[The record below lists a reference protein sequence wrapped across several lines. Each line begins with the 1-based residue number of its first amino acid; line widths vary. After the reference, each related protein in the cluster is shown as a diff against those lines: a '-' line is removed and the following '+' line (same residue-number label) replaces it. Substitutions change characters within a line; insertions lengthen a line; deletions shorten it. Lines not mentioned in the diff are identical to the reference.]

1 MSIASEKERTYRE
14 KIKNSLRSK
23 TALPQEKTLN
33 LEKEPILKAKSAPKA
48 EISTSTRIA
57 EERLPILQL
66 PRPMLPAI
74 KPKALVYEGPKETSR
89 ERVKPPTLEAIRASG
104 MVKLELKPKVLKT
117 RAIET
122 QESSEVHVSIKEL
135 PKEEINASLKPLR
148 SIVPKKLESGSISV
162 PIVKLPQ
169 IGIKPMRP
177 MTPRPI
183 KEVEEVTAGEVRSM
197 TEITAKGSS
206 GSIKEEVFVPPLLEE
221 LSSIASPIG
230 RPVCIVLSKK
240 EGDSFVESTA
250 TICREIYRIVKGGN
264 PTPRWIS
271 KGLKEEIEGNL
282 RAEGMIFVIDDSKCG
297 LLPNLSNIRSC
308 KDFLDRVDMDMILD
322 RLRELFSQDF
332 GFIIFHINERWA
344 GQFANLLREKARSA
358 KIIEIQAPEWEQ
370 KDKATLSKI
379 CWGFVEGE
387 GETFD
392 EMFECCWKNFSDE
405 LTKVGGNL
413 ELSLH
418 VEKDGSASPEHESLK
433 LAVIEC
439 LAEELGAKEKAIEML
454 KRGKIKTEYEL
465 KGGRADIYV
474 PSQQRFVE
482 IETFYGTGDPI
493 IDKLKEKTL
502 RKYLSSEYEGSRID
516 IVLLTGI
523 QALLYARKLVNLA
536 ELYRKE
542 YGLEVSFYLPNLR
555 ERKLIPL
562 EEVFKMLRGIKG
574 SSKPA
579 GLSEDDIKRLWE
591 EFSEALR
598 KNGVSLEEAEKERLF
613 NFMIVRW
620 KSYEENRRWM
630 LEEVKYLKERT

>member
-14 KIKNSLRSK
+14 KIKNNLRPK
-23 TALPQEKTLN
+23 TVLPQENTLN

-57 EERLPILQL
+57 EKHLPILQL
-66 PRPMLPAI
+66 PQPTLPAI
-74 KPKALVYEGPKETSR
+74 KPKALVYEGLKKTSR
-89 ERVKPPTLEAIRASG
+89 EEMKPPTLETIPASEAT
-104 MVKLELKPKVLKT
+104 KLELRPKALKT
-117 RAIET
+117 QAIET
-122 QESSEVHVSIKEL
+122 QESSEVYVPIKEL
-135 PKEEINASLKPLR
+135 PKEEIKGSLKPLR
-148 SIVPKKLESGSISV
+148 SIVPEKHESGSISA

-169 IGIKPMRP
+169 ISMKPMRP
-177 MTPRPI
+177 MIPRPI
-183 KEVEEVTAGEVRSM
+183 KEVEEVTAGE
-197 TEITAKGSS
+197 TESTTGIPPEGSS

-221 LSSIASPIG
+221 LSSIASSMG

-240 EGDSFVESTA
+240 EEDSFIESTA
-250 TICREIYRIVKGGN
+250 IICREIYRIVKGGN

-271 KGLKEEIEGNL
+271 KGLKEEIEGSL
-282 RAEGMIFVIDDSKCG
+282 RAEGMIFVIDDSKCE

-308 KDFLDRVDMDMILD
+308 KDFLDKVNMDMILD
-322 RLRELFSQDF
+322 RLRELFSQDL

-358 KIIEIQAPEWEQ
+358 KIIEIQAPGWEQ

-392 EMFECCWKNFSDE
+392 EMFECCGKNFFDE
-405 LTKVGGNL
+405 LTKVRDNL
-413 ELSLH
+413 ELFHH
-418 VEKDGSASPEHESLK
+418 VEKDESASPEHENMK

-454 KRGKIKTEYEL
+454 KSGKIKTEYEL

-474 PSQQRFVE
+474 PFQQRFVE

-493 IDKLKEKTL
+493 NKLEKTL

-523 QALLYARKLVNLA
+523 QVLLYARKLVNLV

-542 YGLEVSFYLPNLR
+542 HGLKVSFYLPNLR

-562 EEVFKMLRGIKG
+562 EEVFQMLRGIKE

-579 GLSEDDIKRLWE
+579 GLSEDDIRRLWE

-598 KNGVSLEEAEKERLF
+598 ENGVSLEEAEKERLF
-613 NFMIVRW
+613 NFMIVRS

-630 LEEVKYLKERT
+630 LEEVKWLKEST

>member
-1 MSIASEKERTYRE
+1 
-14 KIKNSLRSK
+14 
-23 TALPQEKTLN
+23 
-33 LEKEPILKAKSAPKA
+33 
-48 EISTSTRIA
+48 
-57 EERLPILQL
+57 
-66 PRPMLPAI
+66 
-74 KPKALVYEGPKETSR
+74 
-89 ERVKPPTLEAIRASG
+89 
-104 MVKLELKPKVLKT
+104 
-117 RAIET
+117 
-122 QESSEVHVSIKEL
+122 
-135 PKEEINASLKPLR
+135 
-148 SIVPKKLESGSISV
+148 
-162 PIVKLPQ
+162 
-169 IGIKPMRP
+169 

-183 KEVEEVTAGEVRSM
+183 KEFEEVTAGEVGSM
-197 TEITAKGSS
+197 TEIAAKGSS

-271 KGLKEEIEGNL
+271 KGLKEEIEGSL
-282 RAEGMIFVIDDSKCG
+282 RAEGMIFVIDDSKYG
-297 LLPNLSNIRSC
+297 LLPNISNIRSC

-358 KIIEIQAPEWEQ
+358 KIIEIQTPEWEPQ
-370 KDKATLSKI
+370 AKATLAKI

-392 EMFECCWKNFSDE
+392 EMFECCGKNFSDE
-405 LTKVGGNL
+405 LTKVRGNL
-413 ELSLH
+413 ELFHH
-418 VEKDGSASPEHESLK
+418 VEKDESASPEHENMK

-454 KRGKIKTEYEL
+454 KSGKIKTEYEL
-465 KGGRADIYV
+465 KRGRADIYV

-493 IDKLKEKTL
+493 DKLDKKTL

-516 IVLLTGI
+516 IVFLTGI
-523 QALLYARKLVNLA
+523 QALLYARELVNLA

-542 YGLEVSFYLPNLR
+542 HLKVSFYLPNLR

-562 EEVFKMLRGIKG
+562 EEVFKMLRKVIG

-579 GLSEDDIKRLWE
+579 ELSEDDIKRLWE
-591 EFSEALR
+591 EFSEDLR
-598 KNGVSLEEAEKERLF
+598 ENGVSLEEAEKERLF
-613 NFMIVRW
+613 SFMIVRS

-630 LEEVKYLKERT
+630 LEEIKHLKERI